1 MILYHGTNTDIESI
15 DLGLSRVGKDF
26 GVGFYLTPEYN
37 VAARQSFRRAD
48 ISGGNPI
55 VLTFE
60 FDENGM
66 TRIDALRTIYN
77 SMTYIKLQD
86 TANGLFAQ
94 GTPYIYDCL
103 MQEIQNGK
111 VF

>member
-1 MILYHGTNTDIESI
+1 MMIEDITAQMATWLI
-15 DLGLSRVGKDF
+15 
-26 GVGFYLTPEYN
+26 
-37 VAARQSFRRAD
+37 
-48 ISGGNPI
+48 
-55 VLTFE
+55 
-60 FDENGM
+60 DENGM

-103 MQEIQNGK
+103 MHEIQNGK

>member
-1 MILYHGTNTDIESI
+1 MDEKQLMIEDITAQMATWLI
-15 DLGLSRVGKDF
+15 
-26 GVGFYLTPEYN
+26 
-37 VAARQSFRRAD
+37 
-48 ISGGNPI
+48 
-55 VLTFE
+55 
-60 FDENGM
+60 DENGM

>member
-1 MILYHGTNTDIESI
+1 MKLKIYKEMDEKQLMIEDITAQMATWLI
-15 DLGLSRVGKDF
+15 
-26 GVGFYLTPEYN
+26 
-37 VAARQSFRRAD
+37 
-48 ISGGNPI
+48 
-55 VLTFE
+55 
-60 FDENGM
+60 DENGM

>member
-1 MILYHGTNTDIESI
+1 MDEKQLMIEDITAQMATWLI
-15 DLGLSRVGKDF
+15 
-26 GVGFYLTPEYN
+26 
-37 VAARQSFRRAD
+37 
-48 ISGGNPI
+48 
-55 VLTFE
+55 
-60 FDENGM
+60 DENGM

-111 VF
+111 VL